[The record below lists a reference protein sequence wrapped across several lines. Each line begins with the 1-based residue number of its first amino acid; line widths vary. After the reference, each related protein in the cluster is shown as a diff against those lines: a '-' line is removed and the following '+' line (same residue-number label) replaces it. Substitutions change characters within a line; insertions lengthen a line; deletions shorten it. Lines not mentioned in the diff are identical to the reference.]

1 MDAGARH
8 RYAELVE
15 APDSKGLLPLLSA
28 ATLRAPDVRLR
39 LHRNGCCIH
48 SALPF
53 KWERLPAV
61 WLLLLRLGRKWLS
74 THVHLISSSCHKR
87 VFTHAPLSSSTHGRS
102 AKRLFVRR
110 YCAMETACHKFWNNG
125 ATPCGSLSKQTVVK
139 WMLVPFMPQA
149 GKLSDTLARC
159 SKPGFGCCTCSQ
171 PFHHIL
177 VPCTSGEG
185 LSLKATREMPMW

>member
-87 VFTHAPLSSSTHGRS
+87 VFTHAPLSPSTHGRP

-139 WMLVPFMPQA
+139 QSRSNGCWCRSCLKWGSSLAPLLAAASRASAVVPVA
-149 GKLSDTLARC
+149 NLSITSWFLA
-159 SKPGFGCCTCSQ
+159 P
-171 PFHHIL
+171 
-177 VPCTSGEG
+177 VV
-185 LSLKATREMPMW
+185 KASA